1 MPKSPVAA
9 KKKIKPGDV
18 ALIRWEDAVQRHGWD
33 TREEYSELTPVE
45 VASVG
50 WVLTIA
56 DTYITLVQNVNPN
69 HVGGSITIPTSWIQ
83 EIQKIL

>member
-1 MPKSPVAA
+1 MPRLPAVA

-33 TREEYSELTPVE
+33 DREDYAEVTPVE

-50 WVLTIA
+50 WVLVIA
-56 DTYITLVQNVNPN
+56 KTHITLVQNVNPR

-83 EIQKIL
+83 EIKKIR